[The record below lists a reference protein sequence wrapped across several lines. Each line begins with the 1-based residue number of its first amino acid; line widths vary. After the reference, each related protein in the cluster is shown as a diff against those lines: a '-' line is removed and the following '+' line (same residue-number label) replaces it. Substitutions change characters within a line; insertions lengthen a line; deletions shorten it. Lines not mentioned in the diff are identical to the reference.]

1 MFVNK
6 SFSFFGREALH
17 IMRLGIPLMIAH
29 VAMVGLEVVD
39 TMMAGQVS
47 STELAGLAVGANI
60 WLVIELFMGGWI
72 SATTPRFARLKGA
85 GKPSEI
91 RHEAQQAIL
100 MALGIGTLAMLL
112 IWSIVPLLSHLGTS
126 SEVTEIAQSYL
137 SIIAWGMPASGVIW
151 VMLCLCEGCGDIRF
165 SLGSSLIVLALN
177 AVLDYIFVFGK
188 FGMPAMGAVGCALTT
203 LSIYFLWAMMGVAYI
218 ETVPEFK
225 AMKVFRSLPR
235 LDLPRWRAIFMLG
248 LPISLSLLAEE
259 GFFSVTALLI
269 APLGTDPLGA
279 HQITLQI
286 VALVLMLSLGLGQAT
301 SIRLSSSIG
310 SGKPLLA
317 ARQAKVGLSI
327 CLSYAFVFGL
337 LIAWQPGMVISLFT
351 QDSGIANLSLAMLVF
366 APMFLL
372 IDSAQVSVAQ
382 ILRGFE
388 DTKVPMMFQV
398 FGYWCLGFPLGYS
411 LGATDY
417 WGENYGIY
425 GYWSGFLAGIIVSAI
440 LLNIRLQ
447 IMLRRLVEPT
457 SPELLPD

>member
-1 MFVNK
+1 MFANNSL
-6 SFSFFGREALH
+6 SFYGREALH

-85 GKPSEI
+85 NKPAEI

-100 MALGIGTLAMLL
+100 MALTIGTLAMLL
-112 IWSIVPLLSHLGTS
+112 IWSIIPLLDHLGTS
-126 SEVTEIAQSYL
+126 AEVTAIAKSYL
-137 SIIAWGMPASGVIW
+137 GIIAWGMPASGVIW

-165 SLGSSLIVLALN
+165 SMGSSLIVLALN

-188 FGMPAMGAVGCALTT
+188 FGMPALGAVGCALTT
-203 LSIYFLWAMMGVAYI
+203 LSIYFLWALMGVAYI
-218 ETVPEFK
+218 EYRAEFK
-225 AMKVFRSLPR
+225 ALKIFRSWPR
-235 LDLPRWRAIFMLG
+235 LDFARWRAIFVLG

-269 APLGTDPLGA
+269 APIGTEPLGA

-301 SIRLSSSIG
+301 SIRLSNSIG
-310 SGKPLLA
+310 AGKAQLA
-317 ARQAKVGLSI
+317 FKQAQIGRVLCI
-327 CLSYAFVFGL
+327 SYALVFGL
-337 LIAWQPGMVISLFT
+337 LIAWQPAAVIRLFT
-351 QDSGIANLSLAMLVF
+351 QENSIAQISLSMLVF
-366 APMFLL
+366 APIFLL

-388 DTKVPMMFQV
+388 DTKVPMLFQV

-411 LGATDY
+411 LGATDL
-417 WGENYGIY
+417 WGQAYGVY
-425 GYWSGFLAGIIVSAI
+425 GYWAGFMVGITVSAI
-440 LLNIRLQ
+440 LLNIRLHKT
-447 IMLRRLVEPT
+447 LSTLVK
-457 SPELLPD
+457 

>member
-1 MFVNK
+1 MFANNSL
-6 SFSFFGREALH
+6 SFYGREALH

-85 GKPSEI
+85 NKPTEI

-100 MALGIGTLAMLL
+100 MALTIGTLAMLL
-112 IWSIVPLLSHLGTS
+112 IWSIIPLLDHLGTS
-126 SEVTEIAQSYL
+126 AEVTAIAKSYL
-137 SIIAWGMPASGVIW
+137 GIIAWGMPASGVIW

-165 SLGSSLIVLALN
+165 SMGSSLIVLALN

-188 FGMPAMGAVGCALTT
+188 FGMPALGAVGCALTT
-203 LSIYFLWAMMGVAYI
+203 LSIYFLWALMGVAYI
-218 ETVPEFK
+218 EYRAEFK
-225 AMKVFRSLPR
+225 ALKIFRSWPR
-235 LDLPRWRAIFMLG
+235 LDFARWRAIFVLG

-269 APLGTDPLGA
+269 APIGTEPLGA

-301 SIRLSSSIG
+301 SIRLSNSIG
-310 SGKPLLA
+310 AGKAPLALK
-317 ARQAKVGLSI
+317 QAQIGRVLCI
-327 CLSYAFVFGL
+327 SYALVFCL
-337 LIAWQPGMVISLFT
+337 LIAWQPSAVIRLFT
-351 QDSGIANLSLAMLVF
+351 QENSIAQISLSMLVF
-366 APMFLL
+366 APIFLL

-388 DTKVPMMFQV
+388 DTKVPMLFQV

-411 LGATDY
+411 LGATDL
-417 WGENYGIY
+417 WGQAYGVY
-425 GYWSGFLAGIIVSAI
+425 GYWAGFMVGITVSAI
-440 LLNIRLQ
+440 LLNIRLHKT
-447 IMLRRLVEPT
+447 LSTLVK
-457 SPELLPD
+457 